1 MDRRGA
7 LHFLSAG
14 AVGGGLGLLGDTSP
28 LLASA
33 AVTLPPPRG
42 LPSLKITD
50 IKTILTAPDGIRLV
64 IVKIMTS
71 EPGLYGLGCATF
83 TQRAYV
89 VATAVEQ
96 YLKPFLLGR
105 NPDDIEDIWQS
116 SYVSSY
122 WRNGGVLFN
131 AMSGVDEALWDIK
144 AKRAAMPLYQLL
156 GGRCR
161 LGADLYYHASGG
173 EFAEVE
179 DAARKAMELG
189 YRYVRIQAAVP
200 GLATYGVRGTTPATD
215 ALDGPSNPTRIWEPG
230 PYVRMVPRLFEHMRV
245 QLGEEVELLHD
256 VHERITLPQAVQLC
270 KDLEKYRPYFIEDP
284 VPPEENDYFR
294 ILRPQTSV
302 PLAMGELFNNQ
313 QEYVPLI
320 TGRLIDFVRAETAAG
335 RLTLTAPPPTPLSW
349 WLARIG
355 NAALVL
361 ALGLLALPFLIVLS
375 PFLILRLRRL
385 ETTDPEICPSPD
397 PAALL
402 ELQLIE
408 DFDVTNQYT
417 AFGSVK
423 PGWFRRW
430 LLTLVLVTIQF
441 TCRNVFTHGYLAR
454 VQTIHFARWVF
465 LDGKRRIIFASNYDG
480 SLESYMDD
488 FINKVAFGLNVV
500 FTNSPR
506 RLEEFQGMSD
516 FLQTSPESGF
526 VRTRTCTVALPDG
539 RLRLRELVLTERHGD
554 EVSEREL
561 AGEQEWRDCLLERF
575 GVAL

>member
-256 VHERITLPQAVQLC
+256 VHERVTLNQGVNLC
-270 KDLEKYRPYFIEDP
+270 KELEKYRPFFIEDP
-284 VPPEENDYFR
+284 FPPEENEHFR
-294 ILRPQTSV
+294 LVRQQCATPI
-302 PLAMGELFNNQ
+302 AMGELFNTMH
-313 QEYVPLI
+313 EHVPLI
-320 TGRLIDFVRAETAAG
+320 SGRLIDYIRTHISQVGGLSMARKVAVLCEFFGVKTAWHGPGDASPIAHATQLALELASYNFGIHEGGRFPKETAEVFKGCPETKKGFLYANEVPG
-335 RLTLTAPPPTPLSW
+335 HRAADIHNNRVLHRLVGQQHDLAARVAPSHSRQTSARNPEP
-349 WLARIG
+349 ARIG
-355 NAALVL
+355 
-361 ALGLLALPFLIVLS
+361 S
-375 PFLILRLRRL
+375 SR
-385 ETTDPEICPSPD
+385 TS
-397 PAALL
+397 
-402 ELQLIE
+402 
-408 DFDVTNQYT
+408 
-417 AFGSVK
+417 
-423 PGWFRRW
+423 
-430 LLTLVLVTIQF
+430 
-441 TCRNVFTHGYLAR
+441 
-454 VQTIHFARWVF
+454 
-465 LDGKRRIIFASNYDG
+465 
-480 SLESYMDD
+480 
-488 FINKVAFGLNVV
+488 
-500 FTNSPR
+500 SPR
-506 RLEEFQGMSD
+506 
-516 FLQTSPESGF
+516 SP
-526 VRTRTCTVALPDG
+526 
-539 RLRLRELVLTERHGD
+539 
-554 EVSEREL
+554 
-561 AGEQEWRDCLLERF
+561 
-575 GVAL
+575 